1 MIWISQVA
9 VNVVN
14 DGMVVCSGIS
24 NFCSARLNLFNMIH
38 ILFSIKNSFHYKRL
52 IGVGWKN
59 ICLMIKFVYKFTFD
73 AKVFTPDVSLYTKN
87 MQSLFSN
94 DE

>member
-1 MIWISQVA
+1 
-9 VNVVN
+9 
-14 DGMVVCSGIS
+14 
-24 NFCSARLNLFNMIH
+24 
-38 ILFSIKNSFHYKRL
+38 
-52 IGVGWKN
+52 
-59 ICLMIKFVYKFTFD
+59 MIKFVYKFTFD

>member
-1 MIWISQVA
+1 MVWFYVQGFQTFVQLDLIYLIWYIYYFQLKTLFII
-9 VNVVN
+9 N
-14 DGMVVCSGIS
+14 DLLVSDGKI
-24 NFCSARLNLFNMIH
+24 FCFI
-38 ILFSIKNSFHYKRL
+38 
-52 IGVGWKN
+52 
-59 ICLMIKFVYKFTFD
+59 IKFVYKFTFD

>member
-24 NFCSARLNLFNMIH
+24 NFCSARLNLFNMLH
-38 ILFSIKNSFHYKRL
+38 ILFSIKNSFHYNRL

-59 ICLMIKFVYKFTFD
+59 VMRYNSTNLKAYI
-73 AKVFTPDVSLYTKN
+73 
-87 MQSLFSN
+87 
-94 DE
+94 